1 VAHARLGRGGRRED
15 AEEEQKREQWE
26 GASHG
31 SELTGARTPVE
42 AHPIL
47 DIRRTL
53 GVGLVA
59 KPLDTQPEQVD
70 YIACDLPDDMTLA
83 QFRRARCQEQRRVAR
98 LRELGT
104 RWLRR
109 TPRD

>member
-1 VAHARLGRGGRRED
+1 VAHPRIGGGGREK
-15 AEEEQKREQWE
+15 AEEKEREE
-26 GASHG
+26 RESASHRG
-31 SELTGARTPVE
+31 ELKGRSRTPVE
-42 AHPIL
+42 TFPIL
-47 DIRRTL
+47 GVVRTV

-59 KPLDTQPEQVD
+59 KPLDTQSEQVD

-83 QFRRARCQEQRRVAR
+83 QFRRALCQEQRRVAR